1 MKRVQNTIDLHGATP
16 HVLRHTYLTHLAA
29 TGLDVK
35 TLQAIAGHSD
45 ITTTMNRYVHTQK
58 ENVIRAGALVDK
70 MFD

>member
-16 HVLRHTYLTHLAA
+16 HILRHTYLTYLAA

-45 ITTTMNRYVHTQK
+45 IRTTMNRYAHPQK